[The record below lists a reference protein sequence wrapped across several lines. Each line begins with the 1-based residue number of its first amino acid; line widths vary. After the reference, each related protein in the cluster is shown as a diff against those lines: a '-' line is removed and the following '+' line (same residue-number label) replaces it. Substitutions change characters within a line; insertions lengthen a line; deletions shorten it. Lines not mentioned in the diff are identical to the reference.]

1 MIRFRTIESTSLFSS
16 NQELIK
22 TAVHWMLSHMD
33 DVEKGLE
40 VVSEFQSTKDNGKA
54 LEKELERIRKE
65 LNPRSE

>member
-1 MIRFRTIESTSLFSS
+1 
-16 NQELIK
+16 
-22 TAVHWMLSHMD
+22 MD